1 MTLCPPCSTMNS
13 PAVCE
18 DGNVTVSVPIIA
30 SFFSVS
36 VCGTKNC
43 PGPYTSSALQ
53 LGFQTV
59 PRGNPELVRQF
70 RQRPLQGRCP

>member
-13 PAVCE
+13 PPVCE

-36 VCGTKNC
+36 WCGTKNC
-43 PGPYTSSALQ
+43 PGPYTSSACKRRDLTRDHS
-53 LGFQTV
+53 LGIV
-59 PRGNPELVRQF
+59 PDVRS
-70 RQRPLQGRCP
+70 GRCS